1 MIYLALL
8 KNFGRVYWDF
18 DKIYKLNMYLILNDW
33 KHLLRTETSEKSLLK
48 ILYSLLQQLQQ

>member
-18 DKIYKLNMYLILNDW
+18 DKRYKLNMYLILNDW

-48 ILYSLLQQLQQ
+48 ILYSLLQQ

>member
-33 KHLLRTETSEKSLLK
+33 KHLLITETSEKSLLK
-48 ILYSLLQQLQQ
+48 ILYSLLQQ